1 MTTFSLRNRVTS
13 LSLNGLFIALVSAGF
28 AVAQSDPTVVPASRR
43 PFYQPVSPN
52 PVEMGFTQ
60 HHSSTAL
67 EGAQRGRAAVIQAM
81 GNYDLSE
88 SQADILREQARSL
101 DRENRLKQTQALQA
115 QKEMWNKARIQ
126 DREQQEARIADG
138 QVKIA
143 EQRSTAYRQAYQLAS
158 NEFDAKTGTITWPT
172 VLQDSKYQQVRER
185 VDELF
190 RVQVSYGNPQPAT
203 AKEIARNIESLRRT
217 LGNDIHN
224 LSKDEFL
231 AASKFLAG
239 LRQEAE
245 SLS

>member
-1 MTTFSLRNRVTS
+1 
-13 LSLNGLFIALVSAGF
+13 
-28 AVAQSDPTVVPASRR
+28 
-43 PFYQPVSPN
+43 SPN

-67 EGAQRGRAAVIQAM
+67 EGAQRGRAAVIQAV

-88 SQADILREQARSL
+88 SQAEILREQARSL

-126 DREQQEARIADG
+126 DREQHEARIADG
-138 QVKIA
+138 QMKIA
-143 EQRSTAYRQAYQLAS
+143 EQRSMTYRQAFQLAS

-190 RVQVSYGNPQPAT
+190 RIQVSYGNPQPGT
-203 AKEIARNIESLRRT
+203 AKEIAR
-217 LGNDIHN
+217 
-224 LSKDEFL
+224 
-231 AASKFLAG
+231 
-239 LRQEAE
+239 
-245 SLS
+245 